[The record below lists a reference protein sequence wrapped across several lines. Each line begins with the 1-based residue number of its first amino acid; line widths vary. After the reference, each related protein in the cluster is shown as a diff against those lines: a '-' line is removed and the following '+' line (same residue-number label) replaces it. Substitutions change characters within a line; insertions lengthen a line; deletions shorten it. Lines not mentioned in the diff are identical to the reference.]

1 MENIKIDMN
10 KEAEY
15 NPVAVK
21 EIAYLEKSCFPE
33 DCWSLEAVR
42 SSLKRTDIIYD
53 LEYSEG
59 KAIGYFLAAASFDQ
73 CELYRIAV
81 LREYRSQGKGKILME
96 RFLQILP
103 EGTEKIYL
111 EVCESNRT
119 AIRLYEKFGFKKL
132 AERKNYYGH
141 ENGFIYVLTK

>member
-15 NPVAVK
+15 NLIAVK

-42 SSLKRTDIIYD
+42 SSLKRADIIYD

-73 CELYRIAV
+73 C
-81 LREYRSQGKGKILME
+81 
-96 RFLQILP
+96 
-103 EGTEKIYL
+103 
-111 EVCESNRT
+111 
-119 AIRLYEKFGFKKL
+119 
-132 AERKNYYGH
+132 
-141 ENGFIYVLTK
+141 